1 MLGLF
6 TMSALDD
13 LLADETRRQ
22 EEFPVARDSI
32 FLAHAGVTILPR
44 RVTRIMQEHLEESC
58 VRMQEYPEAW
68 KAVTET
74 RGVAARLI
82 GAKASEISLIGPT
95 SIGLSLVASGLPW
108 RAGDEVVINP
118 DDYPAKV
125 YPWRDLERHGVIV
138 RELKPERL
146 GEITPELVEA
156 ALTPRTRL
164 VALASCH
171 YLSGYRIDVD
181 AIGQLV
187 RGRGIWFCL
196 DAIQTVGAF
205 DTRVDHVDFLSAD
218 SHKWMLGPMTAG
230 IFYVRDEWQDTL
242 RPGLLGSWNV
252 RSPNFIAQA
261 GIEFE
266 RGGRRYEPGALNI
279 NGILGMRAGIE
290 LIEEMGIA
298 GISRQ
303 LLQLKKRLHERLA
316 PLGFEFLGPPPESPA
331 ASGITT
337 VWHPKLKLEPIQE
350 GLAAQRIAVSLR
362 HTRDGR
368 AHIRFSPHFYNTI
381 AEMDRVADAV
391 ERLVMGLAS
400 L

>member
-1 MLGLF
+1 MPNL
-6 TMSALDD
+6 AD
-13 LLADETRRQ
+13 LLSDESLRA
-22 EEFPVARDSI
+22 EEFPLVRDSI

-44 RVTRIMQEHLEESC
+44 RVVRVMQEHLEQSC
-58 VRMQEYPEAW
+58 LRMQEYPEAW

-74 RGVAARLI
+74 RGIAAGLI
-82 GAKASEISLIGPT
+82 GAKASEISLLGPT
-95 SIGLSLVASGLPW
+95 SVGLSLVAAGLPW
-108 RAGDEVVINP
+108 KSGDEVVINP
-118 DDYPAKV
+118 DDYPANV
-125 YPWRDLERHGVIV
+125 YPWRDLERQGVIV
-138 RELKPERL
+138 RELKPASL

-171 YLSGYRIDVD
+171 YLSGYRLDVD

-205 DTRVDHVDFLSAD
+205 ETRVEHVDFLSAD

-230 IFYVRDEWQDTL
+230 IFYVRNEWQDIL

-290 LIEEMGIA
+290 LIEEMGLPA
-298 GISRQ
+298 ISEQ
-303 LLQLKKRLHERLA
+303 LIRLKTRLHERLA

-337 VWHPKLKLEPIQE
+337 VWHPRLKLEPIQE
-350 GLAAQRIAVSLR
+350 GLASRHIAVSLR

-368 AHIRFSPHFYNTI
+368 AHIRFSPHFYNTVT
-381 AEMDRVADAV
+381 EMDRVADAV
-391 ERLVMGLAS
+391 AEIAAHGI
-400 L
+400 